1 MRKLMDECRILKA
14 NLSLYEGYEVGS
26 VAGIELI
33 KCGLT
38 AMATLKNQLRLTD
51 KTTVVKWDN
60 LNISKIFKEIEH
72 YCNESRNYVRENI
85 RVSG

>member
-1 MRKLMDECRILKA
+1 MRKLTDECRVLKA

-33 KCGLT
+33 KC
-38 AMATLKNQLRLTD
+38 
-51 KTTVVKWDN
+51 
-60 LNISKIFKEIEH
+60 
-72 YCNESRNYVRENI
+72 NESGNYVRENI